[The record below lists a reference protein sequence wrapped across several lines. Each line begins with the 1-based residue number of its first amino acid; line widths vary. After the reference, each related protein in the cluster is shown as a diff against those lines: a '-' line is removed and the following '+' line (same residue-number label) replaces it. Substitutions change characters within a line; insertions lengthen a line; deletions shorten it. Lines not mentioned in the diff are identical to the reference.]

1 MSELTSLLEVI
12 ISKELKRGFKI
23 AFANRGCDSSCGE
36 IIDNLFNTI
45 YDETRIKAINELVK
59 YMSRTAQEKAVE
71 TYTQIVDYKKEI
83 SDLKEE
89 IIYLNQKIDNIT
101 NILED

>member
-12 ISKELKRGFKI
+12 ISKDLKRGFKV
-23 AFANRGCDSSCGE
+23 AFANRGCNSYCGE
-36 IIDNLFNTI
+36 VIDDLLNSI
-45 YDETRIKAINELVK
+45 YDETRIKVINELVK
-59 YMSRTAQEKAVE
+59 YISRTAQEKTVE

-89 IIYLNQKIDNIT
+89 IIYLN
-101 NILED
+101 